1 MKKLSSSKK
10 QKQLAFFKP
19 ESKSFGGELLH
30 GRRRRRRPI
39 RCQHSLHVILRSSWA
54 RGAYSFRAPRNLP
67 RIERLIRSIAL
78 RFGVKVYR
86 QAIVGNHIHL
96 IVGFRYQ
103 ESYKSFVRLLS
114 GQIASHV
121 MKQQSFKIFR
131 RSLGAGDTPG
141 RQTSE
146 PQGKGQQFFQ
156 FRPFTRILNW
166 GRDFRNC
173 GRYLMQNALEA
184 VGAIPYQ
191 PRKKARGVSI
201 HEAAKRPAKRGLNT
215 S

>member
-1 MKKLSSSKK
+1 MKTFSSSKK

-30 GRRRRRRPI
+30 GRRRRRRPTS
-39 RCQHSLHVILRSSWA
+39 CQHSLHVILRSSWA
-54 RGAYSFRAPRNLP
+54 RGPHSFRAPRNLP
-67 RIERLIRSIAL
+67 RIERLIRGIA
-78 RFGVKVYR
+78 RKFRIKVYR

-96 IVGFRYQ
+96 IIGFGYR

-121 MKQQSFKIFR
+121 MGQQSFKVFR
-131 RSLGAGDTPG
+131 RSLHPGDTPG
-141 RQTSE
+141 PQE

-156 FRPFTRILNW
+156 FRPFTRVLNW
-166 GRDFRNC
+166 GRDFQTCAQYVR
-173 GRYLMQNALEA
+173 QNALEA
-184 VGAIPYQ
+184 IGAIPYR
-191 PRKKARGVSI
+191 PRKKAR
-201 HEAAKRPAKRGLNT
+201 KMNT